1 MFLMETFN
9 LHMDDINTKY
19 YCECLCGD
27 KFYANEYKK
36 HLMSAPHI
44 TWFVNT
50 NIIRPITIKERPKV
64 SIFDNLIMDNIRNE
78 KIFFE
83 RDKKR

>member
-1 MFLMETFN
+1 MFIMETFN
-9 LHMDDINTKY
+9 LHMSETDDINTKY

-36 HLMSAPHI
+36 HLLSAPHI

-50 NIIRPITIKERPKV
+50 NIIRPITIKERPNNK
-64 SIFDNLIMDNIRNE
+64 NNKTLIT
-78 KIFFE
+78 F
-83 RDKKR
+83 

>member
-1 MFLMETFN
+1 MILILNTTVSVYVEINFMLMN
-9 LHMDDINTKY
+9 IKNT
-19 YCECLCGD
+19 
-27 KFYANEYKK
+27 
-36 HLMSAPHI
+36 MSAPHI

-83 RDKKR
+83 RDKK